1 MSTFE
6 REYVLLSSNSL
17 LAGHPESMYITQQL
31 GLQWHSQLLIATRR
45 PRMKLQRHRFP
56 IGDIFRI
63 KHSTGVIW
71 ASCRLK
77 SPAMWR
83 FVQQVVEASN
93 KRNKNAMHYW
103 TGGFHSQKVSDEKSS
118 SIAWRH
124 YDKCQWNGSRLQG
137 SLCVCTQRMRGG
149 VTLWHLS
156 LAKWIHKMI
165 PAIIQFA
172 LNLIKTAE
180 IVRVSGVMLCTLL
193 WYGRHELWGLCQ
205 VSYTG

>member
-1 MSTFE
+1 MRAQMNISFYNDVHIWK
-6 REYVLLSSNSL
+6 RIRFVIQLIIGWSPRKYVHNT
-17 LAGHPESMYITQQL
+17 AV

-124 YDKCQWNGSRLQG
+124 YDNCQWNGSRLHYY
-137 SLCVCTQRMRGG
+137 

-165 PAIIQFA
+165 PAIIQTVWS
-172 LNLIKTAE
+172 LHST
-180 IVRVSGVMLCTLL
+180 
-193 WYGRHELWGLCQ
+193 
-205 VSYTG
+205 